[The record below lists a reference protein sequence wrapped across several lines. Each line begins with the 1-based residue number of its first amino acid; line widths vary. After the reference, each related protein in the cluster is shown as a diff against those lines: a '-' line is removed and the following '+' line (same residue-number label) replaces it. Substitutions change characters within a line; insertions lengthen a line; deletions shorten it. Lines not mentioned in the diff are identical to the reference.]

1 MRPLNSLIHHPEQ
14 LSPAAPAAARLRRR
28 PSASSPREA
37 PVRRSGSKVSARK
50 LGVRQPAPSPLKS
63 KAAGQNPELRIRPGA
78 ARRAPEPDS
87 MVQEVSRHCGRR
99 RGGRGRGLP
108 TPQPEPTAAGP
119 RPRDARPGPDTPSPP
134 TPASESPQTRGSGRR
149 RRPNDT

>member
-1 MRPLNSLIHHPEQ
+1 MRPLNSFIHHPEQ

-50 LGVRQPAPSPLKS
+50 LGVRQPAPSPPPNLKRQ
-63 KAAGQNPELRIRPGA
+63 GRPPSSGSA
-78 ARRAPEPDS
+78 PARRAPEPDS

-108 TPQPEPTAAGP
+108 TPQPVPTAAGP
-119 RPRDARPGPDTPSPP
+119 RPRGARPGPDTPSPP